1 MLFNHLLTHCKWSQ
15 IELLSGLIK
24 LTETRSHKLNDTKD
38 LQVPDTPVRVQK
50 CVGHDCNTLIH
61 LLCVFTVCYSPFPEV
76 AESVQEELDTY
87 RAQEDEVKRLK
98 SIMVRSVG
106 ALPGVRGHIQGSAV
120 EEVMFRVTAVVI
132 PWKVL
137 TCLFR

>member
-1 MLFNHLLTHCKWSQ
+1 M
-15 IELLSGLIK
+15 
-24 LTETRSHKLNDTKD
+24 
-38 LQVPDTPVRVQK
+38 
-50 CVGHDCNTLIH
+50 
-61 LLCVFTVCYSPFPEV
+61 CYSPFPEV

-98 SIMVRSVG
+98 SIMVR
-106 ALPGVRGHIQGSAV
+106 ALPRVRGHIQGSDV
-120 EEVMFRVTAVVI
+120 VEVMSRVTAVII